1 MPPNRS
7 QGCPPV
13 ISLCPLP
20 SLPRQPPEE
29 TALKLIYVLSCP
41 PTYFLFK
48 AHSRF
53 SFTAM
58 VLLIL
63 RFGCTDCIQQ
73 CSDRLPTSISP
84 SEALYPL
91 NIAKLDRYPHHYM
104 SRQWFMSE
112 SRKKKWWIILLIK
125 KESLGMDTSVWD
137 TFYSWQP
144 ILQGTVP
151 SSAVI
156 AKIYQLPVPCL
167 PLRSSIYPLGLPS
180 SMRNTEQLNTKA

>member
-1 MPPNRS
+1 MFSLVLPPTS
-7 QGCPPV
+7 FSKHILV
-13 ISLCPLP
+13 FHSLPWFSWFWGLGALTVSSNVLTGSLHLSLLQRLCTLSILP
-20 SLPRQPPEE
+20 SWTGIPIIICH
-29 TALKLIYVLSCP
+29 ASDSC
-41 PTYFLFK
+41 
-48 AHSRF
+48 
-53 SFTAM
+53 
-58 VLLIL
+58 
-63 RFGCTDCIQQ
+63 QNQ
-73 CSDRLPTSISP
+73 
-84 SEALYPL
+84 E
-91 NIAKLDRYPHHYM
+91 
-104 SRQWFMSE
+104 
-112 SRKKKWWIILLIK
+112 KKKWWIILLIK